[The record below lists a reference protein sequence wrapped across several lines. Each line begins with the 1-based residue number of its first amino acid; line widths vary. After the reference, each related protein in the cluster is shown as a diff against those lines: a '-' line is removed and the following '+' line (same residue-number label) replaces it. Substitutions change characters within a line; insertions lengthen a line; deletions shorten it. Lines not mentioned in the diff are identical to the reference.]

1 MDSFEYAVADKA
13 NFFFNYFSLS
23 RKLKKSST
31 EKVFGLAGM
40 INLNYCMEVIMII
53 YGYVLHILIM
63 FA

>member
-13 NFFFNYFSLS
+13 NFFLIFQFIKKTQKEFD
-23 RKLKKSST
+23 RKS
-31 EKVFGLAGM
+31 FGLADM